1 MAKRPSYFVHNG
13 TAPCSQN
20 SNDSSSSDSELYS
33 ANGSPGLMYV
43 SGSGMPS
50 LSLTLLVVTALLLKR
65 KMYQHKRL
73 ILILLTTSVLFG
85 VFYIFW
91 LKPFTVSDRVQV
103 QALQKH
109 LKKVDC
115 EKKMIER
122 RNRMI
127 ERKLREMIRGV
138 MALLNHRTF
147 DPDLDQCPEGERLC
161 QFPEPSSSP
170 EGSQV
175 EEISEEE
182 EEEGMIS
189 QRESLAEMVR
199 VTTQDAGLFDF
210 CTEQEQQT
218 TPDESSL
225 LWREQCKR

>member
-1 MAKRPSYFVHNG
+1 MARKSQRLQEQEEARCSEDKLTGATMKR
-13 TAPCSQN
+13 N
-20 SNDSSSSDSELYS
+20 SRKPHVSGSTNQTSSVVEQRD
-33 ANGSPGLMYV
+33 NIGLMYV
-43 SGSGMPS
+43 SGSGMTS

-73 ILILLTTSVLFG
+73 IWILLTTSVLFG

-91 LKPFTVSDRVQV
+91 LKPLTVSDKVQV

-109 LKKVDC
+109 LKKVDY
-115 EKKMIER
+115 EKMMIER

-138 MALLNHRTF
+138 TALLNHRTF

-175 EEISEEE
+175 EEIEEE
-182 EEEGMIS
+182 EEQGMIS
-189 QRESLAEMVR
+189 QRER
-199 VTTQDAGLFDF
+199 
-210 CTEQEQQT
+210 C
-218 TPDESSL
+218 
-225 LWREQCKR
+225 